1 MIALL
6 LNSGLGSR
14 MGDETREH
22 PKCMT
27 RLNSEHTIISWQ
39 VKCLERIGVTE
50 AVVTTGHLSDMLE
63 EYLNAL
69 DTPIRFRFV
78 HNPRYRETNYIYS
91 VYLARELLAGR
102 DVMSLHGDLV
112 MHPAAVEKLAAS
124 PVSAVAVDT
133 TLPLP
138 EKDFKGRI
146 SGGLLREVGVNVFG
160 ADCVEL
166 QPAYCLRAAQTD
178 RWLAEIG
185 RFVEAGNDRVYAENA
200 FNAAWEEIPIRP
212 LDVQGLLCAEID
224 NQEDRAAVCARFEK
238 EITQDAG
245 KEACR

>member
-27 RLNSEHTIISWQ
+27 KISDTETIISWQ
-39 VKCLERIGVTE
+39 LKCLERIGVTE

-63 EYLNAL
+63 EYLLGL
-69 DTPIRFRFV
+69 DTTIRVHFV

-91 VYLARELLAGR
+91 MYLARDLLAGH
-102 DVMSLHGDLV
+102 DVLSLHGDLV
-112 MHPAAVEKLAAS
+112 MHPDAMIKLAAS
-124 PVSAVAVDT
+124 PVSAVTVDT

-146 SGGLLREVGVNVFG
+146 RDGRLMEVGVNVFG
-160 ADCVEL
+160 EDAVEL
-166 QPAYCLRAAQTD
+166 QPAYRFLAAD
-178 RWLAEIG
+178 FARWMEEIERFIAEG
-185 RFVEAGNDRVYAENA
+185 TDRVYAENA
-200 FNAAWEEIPIRP
+200 FNAAWEEIPVYP
-212 LDVQGLLCAEID
+212 LDLAGLLCAEID
-224 NQEDRAAVCARFEK
+224 NQEDRAAVCARFAAEV
-238 EITQDAG
+238 QP
-245 KEACR
+245 

>member
-14 MGDETREH
+14 MGDETKEH
-22 PKCMT
+22 PKCLT
-27 RLNSEHTIISWQ
+27 TISDSETIISWQ
-39 VKCLERIGVTE
+39 VKLLERVGITE

-63 EYLNAL
+63 AYLRSL
-69 DTPIRFRFV
+69 DTPIRFHFV

-91 VYLARELLAGR
+91 MYLARELLAGQ
-102 DVMSLHGDLV
+102 DVLSLHGDLV
-112 MHPAAVEKLAAS
+112 MHPAVMEKLAAS
-124 PVSAVAVDT
+124 PVSAVTVDT

-146 SGGLLREVGVNVFG
+146 RDGRLTEVGVNVFG
-160 ADCVEL
+160 PDCLEL
-166 QPAYCLRAAQTD
+166 QPAYRFLSRDFT
-178 RWLAEIG
+178 RWMQEIE

-200 FNAAWEEIPIRP
+200 FNAAWEDIPVYP

-224 NQEDRAAVCARFEK
+224 NQEDRAAVCARFAK
-238 EITQDAG
+238 EV
-245 KEACR
+245 EA

>member
-14 MGDETREH
+14 MGDETKEH
-22 PKCMT
+22 PKCLT
-27 RLNSEHTIISWQ
+27 TISDSETIISWQ
-39 VKCLERIGVTE
+39 VKLLERVGITE

-63 EYLNAL
+63 DYLRSL
-69 DTPIRFRFV
+69 DTPIRFHFV

-91 VYLARELLAGR
+91 MYLARELLAGQ
-102 DVMSLHGDLV
+102 DVLSLHGDLV
-112 MHPAAVEKLAAS
+112 MHPAVMEKLAAS
-124 PVSAVAVDT
+124 PVSAVTVDT

-146 SGGLLREVGVNVFG
+146 RDGRLMEVGVNVFG
-160 ADCVEL
+160 PDCLEL
-166 QPAYCLRAAQTD
+166 QPAYRFLARDFT
-178 RWLAEIG
+178 RWMQEIE

-200 FNAAWEEIPIRP
+200 FNAAWEDIPVYP

-224 NQEDRAAVCARFEK
+224 NQEDRAAVCVRFAK
-238 EITQDAG
+238 EV
-245 KEACR
+245 EA

>member
-14 MGDETREH
+14 MGDETKEH

-27 RLNSEHTIISWQ
+27 KITETETIISWQ

-63 EYLNAL
+63 NYLRSL

-91 VYLARELLAGR
+91 MYLAKELLRGH
-102 DVMSLHGDLV
+102 DVLSLHGDLV
-112 MHPAAVEKLAAS
+112 MHPAVLDKLTAL
-124 PVSAVAVDT
+124 PVSAVTVDT

-146 SGGLLREVGVNVFG
+146 REGRLMEVGVNVFG
-160 ADCVEL
+160 EDCVEL
-166 QPAYCLRAAQTD
+166 QPAYRFLAADFD
-178 RWLAEIG
+178 RWMQEIE
-185 RFVEAGNDRVYAENA
+185 RFVREGNDRVYAENA
-200 FNAAWEEIPIRP
+200 FNAAWEEIPVYP

-224 NQEDRAAVCARFEK
+224 NQQDKEYVSKRFAQEV
-238 EITQDAG
+238 TL
-245 KEACR
+245 

>member
-14 MGDETREH
+14 MGDETKEH
-22 PKCMT
+22 PKCLT
-27 RLNSEHTIISWQ
+27 TISDSETIIAWQ
-39 VKCLERIGVTE
+39 VKLLERVGITE

-63 EYLNAL
+63 DYLRSL
-69 DTPIRFRFV
+69 DTPIRFHFV

-91 VYLARELLAGR
+91 MYLARELLAGQ
-102 DVMSLHGDLV
+102 DVLSLHGDLV
-112 MHPAAVEKLAAS
+112 MHPAVMEKLAAS
-124 PVSAVAVDT
+124 PVSAVTVDT

-146 SGGLLREVGVNVFG
+146 RDGRLTEVGVNVFG
-160 ADCVEL
+160 NDAVEL
-166 QPAYCLRAAQTD
+166 QPAYRFLARDFT
-178 RWLAEIG
+178 RWMQEIE

-200 FNAAWEEIPIRP
+200 FNAAWEDIPVYP

-224 NQEDRAAVCARFEK
+224 NQEDRAAVCARFAK
-238 EITQDAG
+238 EV
-245 KEACR
+245 EA

>member
-27 RLNSEHTIISWQ
+27 SIAGDETIISWQ
-39 VKCLERIGVTE
+39 VKLLERIGVTE

-63 EYLNAL
+63 RYLLSL
-69 DTPIRFRFV
+69 DTPIRFHFV

-91 VYLARELLAGR
+91 MYLARELLTGH
-102 DVMSLHGDLV
+102 DVLSLHGDLV
-112 MHPAAVEKLAAS
+112 MHPDVMTLLAAS
-124 PVSAVAVDT
+124 PVSAVTVDS

-146 SGGLLREVGVNVFG
+146 CNGRLAEVGVNVWG
-160 ADCVEL
+160 DDVIEL
-166 QPAYCLRAAQTD
+166 QPAYVLHAAEFD
-178 RWLAEIG
+178 RWMQEIV
-185 RFVEAGNDRVYAENA
+185 RFVEEGNDRVYAENA
-200 FNAAWEEIPIRP
+200 FNAAWEEIPVYP
-212 LDVQGLLCAEID
+212 LDVKGLLCAEID
-224 NQEDRAAVCARFEK
+224 NQEDRAAVCARFAK
-238 EITQDAG
+238 EVMA
-245 KEACR
+245 

>member
-27 RLNSEHTIISWQ
+27 SITEKETIISWQ
-39 VKCLERIGVTE
+39 VKLLERVGITE

-63 EYLNAL
+63 DYLLSL
-69 DTPIRFRFV
+69 DTPIRFHFV

-91 VYLARELLAGR
+91 MYLAKELLSGH
-102 DVMSLHGDLV
+102 DVLSLHGDLV
-112 MHPAAVEKLAAS
+112 MHPAVMDKLAAS
-124 PVSAVAVDT
+124 NVSAVTVDT

-146 SGGLLREVGVNVFG
+146 REGRLMEVGVNVFG
-160 ADCVEL
+160 EDTVEL
-166 QPAYCLRAAQTD
+166 QPAYRFLAADFD
-178 RWLAEIG
+178 RWMQEIE
-185 RFVEAGNDRVYAENA
+185 RFIHEGNDRVYAENA
-200 FNAAWEEIPIRP
+200 FNAAWEEIPVYP

-224 NQEDRAAVCARFEK
+224 NQQDKEYVSKRFAQEV
-238 EITQDAG
+238 TL
-245 KEACR
+245 

>member
-14 MGDETREH
+14 MGDETKEH

-27 RLNSEHTIISWQ
+27 KITETETIISWQ
-39 VKCLERIGVTE
+39 VKLLERIGVTE

-63 EYLNAL
+63 DYLLSL
-69 DTPIRFRFV
+69 DTPIRFHFV

-91 VYLARELLAGR
+91 MHLAKELLAGH
-102 DVMSLHGDLV
+102 DVLSLHGDLV
-112 MHPAAVEKLAAS
+112 MHPAVMDKLCAS
-124 PVSAVAVDT
+124 PVSAVTVDT

-146 SGGLLREVGVNVFG
+146 REGRLMEVGVNVFG
-160 ADCVEL
+160 DECVEL
-166 QPAYCLRAAQTD
+166 QPAYRILAAD
-178 RWLAEIG
+178 FSRWMQEIS
-185 RFVEAGNDRVYAENA
+185 RFIEEGNDRVYAENA
-200 FNAAWEEIPIRP
+200 FNAAWQEIPIYP

-224 NQEDRAAVCARFEK
+224 NQQDKEYVSKRFAK
-238 EITQDAG
+238 EVLV
-245 KEACR
+245 

>member
-27 RLNSEHTIISWQ
+27 SITEKETIISWQ
-39 VKCLERIGVTE
+39 VKLLERVGITE
-50 AVVTTGHLSDMLE
+50 AVVTTGHLSDMLQD
-63 EYLNAL
+63 YLRSL
-69 DTPIRFRFV
+69 DTPIRFHFV
-78 HNPRYRETNYIYS
+78 HNPRYRETNYLYS
-91 VYLARELLAGR
+91 MYLARELLAGQ
-102 DVMSLHGDLV
+102 DVLSLHGDLV
-112 MHPAAVEKLAAS
+112 MHPAVMEKLAAS
-124 PVSAVAVDT
+124 PVSAVTVDT

-146 SGGLLREVGVNVFG
+146 RDGRLMEVGVNVFG
-160 ADCVEL
+160 PDCLEL
-166 QPAYCLRAAQTD
+166 QPAYRFLARDFT
-178 RWLAEIG
+178 RWMQEIE

-200 FNAAWEEIPIRP
+200 FNAAWEDIPVYP

-224 NQEDRAAVCARFEK
+224 NQEDRAAVCARFAK
-238 EITQDAG
+238 EV
-245 KEACR
+245 EA

>member
-27 RLNSEHTIISWQ
+27 SITEKETIISWQ
-39 VKCLERIGVTE
+39 VKLLERVGITE

-63 EYLNAL
+63 DYLLSL
-69 DTPIRFRFV
+69 DTPIRFHFV

-91 VYLARELLAGR
+91 MYLAKELLAGH
-102 DVMSLHGDLV
+102 DVLSLHGDLV
-112 MHPAAVEKLAAS
+112 MHPAVMDKLAAS
-124 PVSAVAVDT
+124 TVSAVTVDT

-146 SGGLLREVGVNVFG
+146 REGRLMEVGVNVFG
-160 ADCVEL
+160 EDTVEL
-166 QPAYCLRAAQTD
+166 QPAYRFLAADFD
-178 RWLAEIG
+178 RWMQEIE
-185 RFVEAGNDRVYAENA
+185 RFVREGNDRVYAENA
-200 FNAAWEEIPIRP
+200 FNAAWEEIPVYP

-224 NQEDRAAVCARFEK
+224 NQQDKEYVSKRFAQEV
-238 EITQDAG
+238 TL
-245 KEACR
+245 